1 LQRHYRSSWRSD
13 QRSINRWRDDLS
25 VPATFHE
32 SDEPTQHFP
41 ATAGGG
47 VMTTGARILV
57 IDDEAPIR
65 RWLKVNLETRGYT
78 VDTAETGEQGIK
90 ALENRRPDLLILD
103 LLMPGMGG
111 IDVVRKLRSVSTIPI
126 IVLSAIGEE
135 AQKVQALEL
144 GADDYM
150 TKPFGMEELF
160 ARIRSLLRRAAG
172 ATSAA
177 PVFVAG
183 DLSVDF
189 DRREVRLDGQ
199 PIKLTPTEYDLLKYM
214 IEHAGKVLTHR
225 MLLQEVWGQ
234 AYIDQAQYLRVFV
247 GQLRK
252 KIEKHPGR
260 PRFILTDPG
269 VGYRFCSDTDD

>member
-1 LQRHYRSSWRSD
+1 
-13 QRSINRWRDDLS
+13 
-25 VPATFHE
+25 
-32 SDEPTQHFP
+32 
-41 ATAGGG
+41 
-47 VMTTGARILV
+47 MTNGARILV
-57 IDDEAPIR
+57 ADDEASIR
-65 RWLKVNLETRGYT
+65 RSLKVNLESRGYT
-78 VDTAETGEQGIK
+78 VDAAETGEKAIK
-90 ALENRRPDLLILD
+90 AFENRRPDLLILD

-111 IDVVRKLRSVSTIPI
+111 IDVVLKLRAVSTIPI
-126 IVLSAIGEE
+126 IVLSAMGEE
-135 AQKVQALEL
+135 AEKVKALEL

-183 DLSVDF
+183 DLSVNF
-189 DRREVRLDGQ
+189 DRREVTVEGQ
-199 PIKLTPTEYDLLKYM
+199 PVKLTPTEYDLLKYM

-225 MLLQEVWGQ
+225 ILLQELWGQ
-234 AYIDQAQYLRVFV
+234 AYVDQAQYLRVFV

-269 VGYRFCSDTDD
+269 VGYRFCTDTDA

>member
-1 LQRHYRSSWRSD
+1 
-13 QRSINRWRDDLS
+13 
-25 VPATFHE
+25 
-32 SDEPTQHFP
+32 
-41 ATAGGG
+41 
-47 VMTTGARILV
+47 MTSGARILV
-57 IDDEAPIR
+57 VDDEAPIR
-65 RWLKVNLETRGYT
+65 RSLKVNLETRGYT
-78 VDTAETGEQGIK
+78 VDTAETGEK
-90 ALENRRPDLLILD
+90 AVMAFENRRPDLLILD

-111 IDVVRKLRSVSTIPI
+111 IDVVRKLRAVSPIPI

-135 AQKVQALEL
+135 GQKVEALEL

-183 DLSVDF
+183 ELSVNF
-189 DRREVRLDGQ
+189 DRREVSLDGQ
-199 PIKLTPTEYDLLKYM
+199 LVKLTPTEYDLLKYM

-225 MLLQEVWGQ
+225 MLLQEVWGH
-234 AYIDQAQYLRVFV
+234 AYVDQAQYLRVFV

-252 KIEKHPGR
+252 KIEKSPGR

-269 VGYRFCSDTDD
+269 VGYRFCTDTDP

>member
-1 LQRHYRSSWRSD
+1 
-13 QRSINRWRDDLS
+13 
-25 VPATFHE
+25 
-32 SDEPTQHFP
+32 
-41 ATAGGG
+41 
-47 VMTTGARILV
+47 MTNGARILV
-57 IDDEAPIR
+57 ADDEASIR
-65 RWLKVNLETRGYT
+65 RSLKINLESRGYT
-78 VDTAETGEQGIK
+78 VDAAETGEKAIK
-90 ALENRRPDLLILD
+90 AFENRRPDLLILD

-111 IDVVRKLRSVSTIPI
+111 IDVVLKLRAVSTIPI
-126 IVLSAIGEE
+126 IVLSAMGEE
-135 AQKVQALEL
+135 AEKVKALEL

-183 DLSVDF
+183 DLSVNF
-189 DRREVRLDGQ
+189 DRREVTVEGQ
-199 PIKLTPTEYDLLKYM
+199 PVKLTPTEYDLLKYM

-225 MLLQEVWGQ
+225 ILLQELWGQ
-234 AYIDQAQYLRVFV
+234 AYVDQAQYLRVFV

-269 VGYRFCSDTDD
+269 VGYRFRTDTDA

>member
-1 LQRHYRSSWRSD
+1 
-13 QRSINRWRDDLS
+13 
-25 VPATFHE
+25 
-32 SDEPTQHFP
+32 
-41 ATAGGG
+41 
-47 VMTTGARILV
+47 MTSGARILV
-57 IDDEAPIR
+57 VDDEAPIR
-65 RWLKVNLETRGYT
+65 RSLKVNLETRGYM
-78 VDTAETGEQGIK
+78 VDTAETGEK
-90 ALENRRPDLLILD
+90 AMVALENRRPD

-111 IDVVRKLRSVSTIPI
+111 IDVVRKLRAVSTIPI

-177 PVFVAG
+177 PVFTAG
-183 DLSVDF
+183 DLSVNF
-189 DRREVRLDGQ
+189 DRREVSLDGQ
-199 PIKLTPTEYDLLKYM
+199 PVKLTPTEYDLLKYM

-225 MLLQEVWGQ
+225 KLLQEVWGQ
-234 AYIDQAQYLRVFV
+234 AYVDQAQYLRVFV

-269 VGYRFCSDTDD
+269 VGYRFCADADV

>member
-1 LQRHYRSSWRSD
+1 M
-13 QRSINRWRDDLS
+13 
-25 VPATFHE
+25 
-32 SDEPTQHFP
+32 
-41 ATAGGG
+41 TA
-47 VMTTGARILV
+47 GARILV
-57 IDDEAPIR
+57 VDDEASIR
-65 RWLKVNLETRGYT
+65 RSLKVNLESRGYM
-78 VDTAETGEQGIK
+78 VDAVETGEK
-90 ALENRRPDLLILD
+90 AMKAFENRRPDLLILD
-103 LLMPGMGG
+103 LLMPGMRG
-111 IDVVRKLRSVSTIPI
+111 IDVVRKLRAVSTIPI

-135 AQKVQALEL
+135 TEKVKALEL

-183 DLSVDF
+183 DLSVNF
-189 DRREVRLDGQ
+189 DRREVTLDGQ
-199 PIKLTPTEYDLLKYM
+199 LVKLTPTEYDLLKYM

-225 MLLQEVWGQ
+225 MLLQEIWGQ
-234 AYIDQAQYLRVFV
+234 AYVDQAQYLRVFV

-269 VGYRFCSDTDD
+269 VGYRFCTDTDA

>member
-1 LQRHYRSSWRSD
+1 M
-13 QRSINRWRDDLS
+13 
-25 VPATFHE
+25 
-32 SDEPTQHFP
+32 
-41 ATAGGG
+41 TA
-47 VMTTGARILV
+47 GARILV
-57 IDDEAPIR
+57 VDDEASIR
-65 RWLKVNLETRGYT
+65 RSLKKNLETRGYT
-78 VDTAETGEQGIK
+78 VDAAETGEK
-90 ALENRRPDLLILD
+90 AMKAFENRRPDLLILD

-111 IDVVRKLRSVSTIPI
+111 IDVVRKLRAVSTIPI

-135 AQKVQALEL
+135 SQKVQALEL

-160 ARIRSLLRRAAG
+160 ARVRSLLRRAAG

-183 DLSVDF
+183 DLSVNF
-189 DRREVRLDGQ
+189 DRREVSLAGQ
-199 PIKLTPTEYDLLKYM
+199 LVKLTPTEYDLLKYM

-234 AYIDQAQYLRVFV
+234 AYVDQAQYLRVFV

-269 VGYRFCSDTDD
+269 VGYRFCTDTDA

>member
-1 LQRHYRSSWRSD
+1 M
-13 QRSINRWRDDLS
+13 
-25 VPATFHE
+25 
-32 SDEPTQHFP
+32 
-41 ATAGGG
+41 TA
-47 VMTTGARILV
+47 GARILV
-57 IDDEAPIR
+57 VDDEAPIR

-199 PIKLTPTEYDLLKYM
+199 PVKLTPTEYDLLKYM

>member
-1 LQRHYRSSWRSD
+1 
-13 QRSINRWRDDLS
+13 
-25 VPATFHE
+25 
-32 SDEPTQHFP
+32 
-41 ATAGGG
+41 
-47 VMTTGARILV
+47 MTGGARILV
-57 IDDEAPIR
+57 VDDEPPIR
-65 RWLKVNLETRGYT
+65 RWLKANLETRGYA
-78 VDTAETGEQGIK
+78 VDTAETGEEGIV
-90 ALENRRPDLLILD
+90 AFENRRPDLLILD

-111 IDVVRKLRSVSTIPI
+111 IDVVRKLRAVSTIPI

-135 AQKVQALEL
+135 AQKVQALEI

-172 ATSAA
+172 ATSSA
-177 PVFVAG
+177 PVFLAG
-183 DLSVDF
+183 GLSVNF
-189 DRREVRLDGQ
+189 DRREVSLDDQ
-199 PIKLTPTEYDLLKYM
+199 PVKLTPTEYDLLKYM

-234 AYIDQAQYLRVFV
+234 AYVDQAQYLRVFV
-247 GQLRK
+247 GQLRR

-269 VGYRFCSDTDD
+269 VGYRFCADTES

>member
-1 LQRHYRSSWRSD
+1 M
-13 QRSINRWRDDLS
+13 
-25 VPATFHE
+25 
-32 SDEPTQHFP
+32 
-41 ATAGGG
+41 TA
-47 VMTTGARILV
+47 GARILV
-57 IDDEAPIR
+57 VDDEAPIR

-269 VGYRFCSDTDD
+269 VGYRFCLDTDD

>member
-1 LQRHYRSSWRSD
+1 M
-13 QRSINRWRDDLS
+13 
-25 VPATFHE
+25 
-32 SDEPTQHFP
+32 
-41 ATAGGG
+41 TA
-47 VMTTGARILV
+47 GARILV
-57 IDDEAPIR
+57 VDDEAPIR

-111 IDVVRKLRSVSTIPI
+111 IGVVRKLRSVSTIPI

-260 PRFILTDPG
+260 PQFILTDPG
-269 VGYRFCSDTDD
+269 VGYRFCSDTDA

>member
-1 LQRHYRSSWRSD
+1 VTS
-13 QRSINRWRDDLS
+13 
-25 VPATFHE
+25 
-32 SDEPTQHFP
+32 
-41 ATAGGG
+41 
-47 VMTTGARILV
+47 GARILV
-57 IDDEAPIR
+57 VDDEAPIR
-65 RWLKVNLETRGYT
+65 RSLKVNLETRGYM
-78 VDTAETGEQGIK
+78 VDTAETGEK
-90 ALENRRPDLLILD
+90 AMVALENRRPDLLILD

-111 IDVVRKLRSVSTIPI
+111 IDVVRKLRAVSTIPI

-177 PVFVAG
+177 PVFTAG
-183 DLSVDF
+183 NLSVNF
-189 DRREVRLDGQ
+189 DRREVSLDGQ
-199 PIKLTPTEYDLLKYM
+199 PVKLTPTEYDLLKYM

-225 MLLQEVWGQ
+225 KLLQEVWGQ
-234 AYIDQAQYLRVFV
+234 AYVDQAQYLRVFV

-269 VGYRFCSDTDD
+269 VGYRFCADADV